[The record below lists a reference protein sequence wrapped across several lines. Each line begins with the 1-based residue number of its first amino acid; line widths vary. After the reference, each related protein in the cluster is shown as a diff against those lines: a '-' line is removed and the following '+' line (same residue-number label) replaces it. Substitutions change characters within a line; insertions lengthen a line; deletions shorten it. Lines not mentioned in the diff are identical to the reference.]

1 VLTKNI
7 YTIGL
12 AKSKTV
18 ALKGTEA
25 ARKTDN
31 RFIPKIGQEIRRNG
45 VSRMGRIG
53 NDMRN
58 K

>member
-1 VLTKNI
+1 MAN
-7 YTIGL
+7 
-12 AKSKTV
+12 SKTS
-18 ALKGTEA
+18 ALKVTA

-31 RFIPKIGQEIRRNG
+31 RFIPRVGAEIRRKG
-45 VSRMGRIG
+45 VSQTGRVG

>member
-1 VLTKNI
+1 MAN
-7 YTIGL
+7 
-12 AKSKTV
+12 SKTA
-18 ALKGTEA
+18 ALKGTAA